1 LSRDKASARRRLAIR
16 AALVTAIVLPLA
28 ALDASGVVVEQLNRA
43 FTKSQVTI
51 LKGGIIRFSN
61 VDEFDHEVY
70 VDSPN
75 FNYDSYE
82 QSPGE
87 TAVVTFTDAGS
98 FEVRCHIHPK
108 MHMHVD
114 VVDH

>member
-1 LSRDKASARRRLAIR
+1 VAG
-16 AALVTAIVLPLA
+16 
-28 ALDASGVVVEQLNRA
+28 LDASGVVVEQLNRA
-43 FTKSQVTI
+43 FTRSEVTI
-51 LKGGIIRFSN
+51 VKGGNIRFSN

-87 TAVVTFTDAGS
+87 TAVVTFTNAGT

-108 MHMHVD
+108 MHLHVD
-114 VVDH
+114 VLDH

>member
-1 LSRDKASARRRLAIR
+1 MSPVEPSAPRRPLRR
-16 AALVTAIVLPLA
+16 AAALILLVLPLA
-28 ALDASGVVVEQLNRA
+28 GLDASGVVVEQLNRA
-43 FTKSQVTI
+43 FTRSQITI
-51 LKGGIIRFSN
+51 LKGGTIRFSN

-87 TAVVTFTDAGS
+87 TAVVTFTTAGS

-108 MHMHVD
+108 MHLHVD
-114 VVDH
+114 VLDH

>member
-1 LSRDKASARRRLAIR
+1 LSRASSSRRIAVR
-16 AALVTAIVLPLA
+16 AALLIAILPLA
-28 ALDASGVVVEQLNRA
+28 ALDQSGVVVEQLNRA
-43 FTKSQVTI
+43 FTRSSVTI
-51 LKGGIIRFSN
+51 LKGSNIRFSN

-87 TAVVTFTDAGS
+87 TAVVTFTSAGT

-108 MHMHVD
+108 MHLHVE
-114 VVDH
+114 VLDH

>member
-1 LSRDKASARRRLAIR
+1 LLHDNISARRPAAIR
-16 AALVTAIVLPLA
+16 AALLAAIVLPLA
-28 ALDASGVVVEQLNRA
+28 GVDASGVVVEQLNRA
-43 FTKSQVTI
+43 FTKSEVTI
-51 LKGGIIRFSN
+51 VKGGIIRFSN

-87 TAVVTFTDAGS
+87 TAVVIFTTAGT

-108 MHMHVD
+108 MHLHV
-114 VVDH
+114 VVLDH